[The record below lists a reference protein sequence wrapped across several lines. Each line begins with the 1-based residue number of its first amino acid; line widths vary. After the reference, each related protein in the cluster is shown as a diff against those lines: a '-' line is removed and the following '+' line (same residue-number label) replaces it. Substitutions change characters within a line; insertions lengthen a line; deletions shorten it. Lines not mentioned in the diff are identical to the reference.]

1 MAPKVPWKALSQRG
15 AFSSKQIAFFAVAG
29 LAVVVGLVLRTG
41 NFFGQPAQVEEAPVA
56 VEASPPVAA
65 APPAVDAAKSVP
77 ETPQAAKTPQAPKAP
92 TAVQQAATEPSK
104 PAEPAGNAAAQ
115 QAKPEGDTAE
125 QSPQPESADSQRI
138 LVSRKPV
145 EVLASPSASA
155 PTMYGFP
162 AGRPFRVI
170 GRQAGFA
177 HIQDLRSGA
186 SGWIDEATLTAPPP
200 RPAVAAPSRSNSDT
214 ASRNS
219 RSNSGTASRKPVTA
233 SKSKPSK
240 KDAQVA
246 TDSDETGSVQ
256 PSHGPGLF
264 RGLFGGIF
272 RGGN

>member
-29 LAVVVGLVLRTG
+29 LAVVVGLVLRAG
-41 NFFGQPAQVEEAPVA
+41 NFFGQPAQVEKAPVA

-65 APPAVDAAKSVP
+65 APAAVDAAKSVP
-77 ETPQAAKTPQAPKAP
+77 KTPKAAKTPEAPKIPPA
-92 TAVQQAATEPSK
+92 AQQAATEASQS
-104 PAEPAGNAAAQ
+104 AEPAGNAAAQ
-115 QAKPEGDTAE
+115 QAKPEGNTAE

-186 SGWIDEATLTAPPP
+186 SGWIDEAALTAPPP
-200 RPAVAAPSRSNSDT
+200 RPAVAAPSRSNSDK
-214 ASRNS
+214 
-219 RSNSGTASRKPVTA
+219 ASRKPA
-233 SKSKPSK
+233 SRSQPTKRGP
-240 KDAQVA
+240 QVA
-246 TDSDETGSVQ
+246 TDSDESDSVQ
-256 PSHGPGLF
+256 PRRGPGLF

-272 RGGN
+272 GSRN

>member
-29 LAVVVGLVLRTG
+29 LAVVVGLVLRAG
-41 NFFGQPAQVEEAPVA
+41 NFFGQPAQVEKAPVA

-65 APPAVDAAKSVP
+65 APPAMDAAKSVP
-77 ETPQAAKTPQAPKAP
+77 KTPKAAETPQAPKAEP
-92 TAVQQAATEPSK
+92 AVQQAATESSK
-104 PAEPAGNAAAQ
+104 PAEPTGNAAAQ
-115 QAKPEGDTAE
+115 QAKLEGDTAK

-170 GRQAGFA
+170 GRRAGFA

-186 SGWIDEATLTAPPP
+186 SGWIDEAALTAPPP
-200 RPAVAAPSRSNSDT
+200 RPAVAAPSRSNS
-214 ASRNS
+214 
-219 RSNSGTASRKPVTA
+219 GTAGRKSA
-233 SKSKPSK
+233 SKSKPTK
-240 KDAQVA
+240 KDAEVA
-246 TDSDETGSVQ
+246 TDSDESNSAQ

-264 RGLFGGIF
+264 RGLFGGLF

>member
-1 MAPKVPWKALSQRG
+1 M
-15 AFSSKQIAFFAVAG
+15 
-29 LAVVVGLVLRTG
+29 
-41 NFFGQPAQVEEAPVA
+41 
-56 VEASPPVAA
+56 
-65 APPAVDAAKSVP
+65 DATKSVP
-77 ETPQAAKTPQAPKAP
+77 KTPKAAETLQAPKAEP
-92 TAVQQAATEPSK
+92 AVQQAATEPSK

-125 QSPQPESADSQRI
+125 QNPQPESADSQRI

-186 SGWIDEATLTAPPP
+186 RGWIDEAALTAPPP
-200 RPAVAAPSRSNSDT
+200 RPAVAAPSRSNSG
-214 ASRNS
+214 AVGSRP
-219 RSNSGTASRKPVTA
+219 ATA
-233 SKSKPSK
+233 SKSQPTKRGP
-240 KDAQVA
+240 QVA
-246 TDSDETGSVQ
+246 TDSDESDSVQ
-256 PSHGPGLF
+256 PSRGPGLL

-272 RGGN
+272 GSRN

>member
-15 AFSSKQIAFFAVAG
+15 AFSSKQIAFFAAAG
-29 LAVVVGLVLRTG
+29 LAVVVGLVLRAG
-41 NFFGQPAQVEEAPVA
+41 NFFGQPAQVEKAPVA

-65 APPAVDAAKSVP
+65 APAAVDAAKSVP
-77 ETPQAAKTPQAPKAP
+77 KTPEAPKTPP
-92 TAVQQAATEPSK
+92 TAQQAATEPNK
-104 PAEPAGNAAAQ
+104 PAEPAGNDAAQ
-115 QAKPEGDTAE
+115 RAKPEGNTAE
-125 QSPQPESADSQRI
+125 QSPQPESADSQKI

-177 HIQDLRSGA
+177 HIQDLKSGA
-186 SGWIDEATLTAPPP
+186 SGWIDEAAITAPPP
-200 RPAVAAPSRSNSDT
+200 RPAVAAPSRSNS
-214 ASRNS
+214 
-219 RSNSGTASRKPVTA
+219 GTASRKPA
-233 SKSKPSK
+233 PQSKPTK

-246 TDSDETGSVQ
+246 TDSDESNPVQ
-256 PSHGPGLF
+256 PSRGPGLF